1 MERIALVT
9 GGSSGIGRA
18 AVQALAE
25 AGWYVCFTCRDIVRG
40 ETAAEAVRAVGGS
53 CGAFRADLADTA
65 ASRALVA
72 QLTERFGRL
81 DVLVN
86 CAGISNTKSIEEID
100 EAEWDTMLN
109 VNLRGTFFLTQ
120 AAFLVMKRQRSG
132 RIITLTSIAGQRG
145 AFYSGVHYSASKGG
159 LEAMLRCFALQ
170 GAPYGVTSNG
180 VSPGTVDT
188 PMARAEGIPADGIP
202 LGRMARPEEVAA
214 AIRFLASDEAGY
226 ITGLTLDVNGG
237 QLMRG

>member
-9 GGSSGIGRA
+9 GGCSGIGRA

-53 CGAFRADLADTA
+53 CEAFRADLADTA

-120 AAFLVMKRQRSG
+120 AAFRPARWTRRWPVPRGYRQTAFRLGAWRGRRRS
-132 RIITLTSIAGQRG
+132 RRP
-145 AFYSGVHYSASKGG
+145 SASSPRTRR
-159 LEAMLRCFALQ
+159 A
-170 GAPYGVTSNG
+170 TS
-180 VSPGTVDT
+180 PD
-188 PMARAEGIPADGIP
+188 
-202 LGRMARPEEVAA
+202 
-214 AIRFLASDEAGY
+214 
-226 ITGLTLDVNGG
+226 
-237 QLMRG
+237 

>member
-53 CGAFRADLADTA
+53 CEAFRADLADTA

-109 VNLRGTFFLTQ
+109 VNLRGIFPD
-120 AAFLVMKRQRSG
+120 
-132 RIITLTSIAGQRG
+132 AG
-145 AFYSGVHYSASKGG
+145 
-159 LEAMLRCFALQ
+159 
-170 GAPYGVTSNG
+170 G
-180 VSPGTVDT
+180 VSGH
-188 PMARAEGIPADGIP
+188 E
-202 LGRMARPEEVAA
+202 AA
-214 AIRFLASDEAGY
+214 AERQNHHAH
-226 ITGLTLDVNGG
+226 LD
-237 QLMRG
+237 RRAARRSPCPRA

>member
-25 AGWYVCFTCRDIVRG
+25 AGWHVCFTCRDIVRG
-40 ETAAEAVRAVGGS
+40 AAVAEAVRAGGG
-53 CGAFRADLADTA
+53 CEAFSADLADTA

-188 PMARAEGIPADGIP
+188 PMSRAEGIPADGIP

>member
-25 AGWYVCFTCRDIVRG
+25 AGWYVYFTCRDIVRG

-53 CGAFRADLADTA
+53 CEAFRADLADTA

-120 AAFLVMKRQRSG
+120 AAFLVISGSGAAESSRSP
-132 RIITLTSIAGQRG
+132 R
-145 AFYSGVHYSASKGG
+145 
-159 LEAMLRCFALQ
+159 
-170 GAPYGVTSNG
+170 
-180 VSPGTVDT
+180 SPGSAAHSIPACITARRRAGWRPCSDALPCRAR
-188 PMARAEGIPADGIP
+188 PMA
-202 LGRMARPEEVAA
+202 
-214 AIRFLASDEAGY
+214 
-226 ITGLTLDVNGG
+226 
-237 QLMRG
+237 

>member
-1 MERIALVT
+1 MKGIALVT

-25 AGWYVCFTCRDIVRG
+25 AGWHVCFTCRNMTRG
-40 ETAAEAVRAVGGS
+40 AAVAEAVRAGGGS
-53 CGAFRADLADTA
+53 SEAFRADLADTA

-86 CAGISNTKSIEEID
+86 CAGISNTKRIEEID
-100 EAEWDTMLN
+100 EAEWDAMLN

-120 AAFLVMKRQRSG
+120 AAFLVMKRQQSG

>member
-1 MERIALVT
+1 MKGIALVT

-18 AVQALAE
+18 AAQALAE
-25 AGWYVCFTCRDIVRG
+25 AGWHVCFTCRSMARG
-40 ETAAEAVRAVGGS
+40 AAAAEAVRAGGGS
-53 CGAFRADLADTA
+53 CEAFYADLADTA

-86 CAGISNTKSIEEID
+86 CAGISNTKPIEEID
-100 EAEWDTMLN
+100 EAEWDAMLN